1 MIRSL
6 TSALALVA
14 VLTASGAAFAAGAIA
29 VDDEQGTKASE
40 VGYGVGEGSTREE
53 AAAMALKN
61 CKESGNSSCQVVV
74 RYDTCGAYAGS
85 KKYAGKGWGKT
96 DEIAKKKE
104 LDECGDSACRII
116 VADCSP

>member
-1 MIRSL
+1 MIRSV

-14 VLTASGAAFAAGAIA
+14 MLTVSGAAFAAGAIA
-29 VDDEQGTKASE
+29 VDDDQGTKASD

-61 CKESGNSSCQVVV
+61 CKQAGNSCEVVV
-74 RYDTCGAYAGS
+74 RYDTCGAYAAS

-96 DEIAKKKE
+96 EEIAKRKA
-104 LDECGDSACRII
+104 LDECGDSACRI
-116 VADCSP
+116 VVSDCSP